1 MRYLFLRALPLCGC
15 LGAILAGPVTAAHG
29 VFKPGSLGFPATALT
44 ETRSLAAR
52 LVNDANFPIN
62 VNPAAITLTGSGAG
76 EFSQTNDCPPVLAP
90 GRYCR
95 FVVTFKPQ
103 SLAGSAAILTVP
115 SISPGHP
122 AALLSLGGNPF
133 PRVQNDTGVRTCSD
147 AKAAK
152 LACPV
157 AGFPG
162 QDAESGRD
170 AHPKTNSDANGKA
183 GFNFTKLDANGQPLP
198 ASAAEWQCVRDN
210 VTGLVWEGKPV
221 GDGRFGSQGLH
232 DADDVYT
239 WYSTDATNNNGAKGS
254 PGKRRAF
261 CYGFNYV
268 DPAAWCNTE
277 AYVNRANTEGWC
289 GFKDW
294 RLPDRRELVGLMDPS
309 GVYLTGAI
317 DRGYFP
323 EGRSF
328 GYWTATPHASYSA
341 WAWSVNFLDG
351 SSYFKERTAYLAVR
365 LVRGDR

>member
-1 MRYLFLRALPLCGC
+1 MRHPFLSALPLCGC
-15 LGAILAGPVTAAHG
+15 LGAGLAEPAVAQW
-29 VFKPGSLGFPATALT
+29 VFKPGGLAFPATALT

-52 LVNDANFPIN
+52 LVNDSKLPIN
-62 VNPAAITLTGSGAG
+62 VDPAAITLSGSGAG

-90 GRYCR
+90 GRNCR

-115 SISPGHP
+115 SITSGHP

-133 PRVQNDTGVRTCSD
+133 PRVQNDTGLRTCSD

-157 AGFPG
+157 AGFPA

-170 AHPKTNSDANGKA
+170 AFSKSNSDANGKA

-198 ASAAEWQCVRDN
+198 ASASEWRCVRDN
-210 VTGLVWEGKPV
+210 VTGLVWEVKPV
-221 GDGRFGSQGLH
+221 GDGKTGNQGLH
-232 DADDVYT
+232 DPEDSYT
-239 WYSTDATNNNGAKGS
+239 WYSTDNSNNNGAKGS
-254 PGKRRAF
+254 PGKRRAL
-261 CYGFNYV
+261 CHGFNPV
-268 DPAAWCNTE
+268 DPASWCNTE
-277 AYVNRANTEGWC
+277 AFAERVNAEGWC

-294 RLPDRRELVGLMDPS
+294 RLPDRRELLGLMDLS
-309 GVYLTGAI
+309 GIYLSAAI
-317 DRGYFP
+317 DRDYFP
-323 EGRSF
+323 DGRSF

-341 WAWSVNFLDG
+341 WTWSVNFMDG
-351 SSYFKERTAYLAVR
+351 SSYFQYRTAHLAVR